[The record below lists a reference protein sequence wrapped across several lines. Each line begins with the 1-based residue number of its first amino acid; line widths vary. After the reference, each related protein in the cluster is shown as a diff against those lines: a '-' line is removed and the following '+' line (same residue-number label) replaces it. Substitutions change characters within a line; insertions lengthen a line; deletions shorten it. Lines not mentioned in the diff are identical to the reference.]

1 VRIPTVYGIVL
12 SSEITLCSIWIEMK
26 AQLAKITSTILN
38 PFLVGL
44 ALIVLLAFESTSSV
58 AEAIKWSLISLVF
71 SILPVLV
78 VILYLLYNERIEG
91 LSIKVRQQRGKI
103 YLLASAC
110 AVVSCVVLLYLGAPS
125 LLVACFVAGL
135 SAVVIFMFINLWWKI
150 SVHTA
155 LVGGSVTVFIFLYG
169 LAGAI
174 SVVLLPVVTWSRLE
188 LKHHTLAQVTVGAI
202 LAASIVGVVFR
213 LFGLP
218 GIIATA

>member
-1 VRIPTVYGIVL
+1 MR
-12 SSEITLCSIWIEMK
+12 
-26 AQLAKITSTILN
+26 AQLARVTSTVLN

-44 ALIVLLAFESTSSV
+44 AVIVLLAVESTSSV
-58 AEAIKWSLISLVF
+58 AEAVKWSLISVVL
-71 SILPVLV
+71 SIIPVLV
-78 VILYLLYNERIEG
+78 VILYLLYHERIEG
-91 LSIKVRQQRGKI
+91 LSIKVRRQRDKI

-110 AVVSCVVLLYLGAPS
+110 AVVSCVVLAYLGAPS

-174 SVVLLPVVTWSRLE
+174 SVVLLPAVTWSRLE
-188 LKHHTLAQVTVGAI
+188 LKHHTLAQVAVGAI
-202 LAASIVGVVFR
+202 LAASIVGVVFSI
-213 LFGLP
+213 FGLP
-218 GIIATA
+218 